1 VPEVTVPIRNRVG
14 LHARPAAVLVQEANK
29 YRSDIKIRLGKKLAN
44 AKSILDVLT
53 LGAENGSVITLSTEG
68 DDAAEALT
76 AIQQLVEAG
85 FGEVE

>member
-1 VPEVTVPIRNRVG
+1 MPEVTVPIRNRVG

-29 YRSDIKIRLGKKLAN
+29 YRSDIKIRLGEKLAN

-53 LGAENGSVITLSTEG
+53 LGVESGSVITLSTEG

-76 AIQQLVEAG
+76 AIHQLVEAG